1 MEFNI
6 KIKMPKMLKLLVVCQ
21 GKPKIRYKA
30 VN

>member
-6 KIKMPKMLKLLVVCQ
+6 KIKMPKMLKLLVVWQ
-21 GKPKIRYKA
+21 GKLKIRYKA